1 MQQEYNIVIA
11 DTSCFILLDK
21 ISEMDILHKVF
32 NTVSTT
38 EDIANEFRKELP
50 GWVHIK
56 QVINKEYQHILQLE
70 VDNGEASAIAL
81 SLEEGNSLLILDDS
95 KARKLAAK
103 LDLSYTGTL
112 GVILKAKQLGV
123 IPVIKPII
131 SKIQRTNFRF
141 SEKIYIELLLLANE
155 I

>member
-103 LDLSYTGTL
+103 LDLSYTVTL

>member
-1 MQQEYNIVIA
+1 
-11 DTSCFILLDK
+11 
-21 ISEMDILHKVF
+21 MDILHKVF

-103 LDLSYTGTL
+103 LDLSYTVTL